1 MHVGGA
7 LTLREGY
14 SVQTG
19 QKRLVAKPWTTQQP
33 ITEVREPAT
42 CAVESTLW
50 PTAAGGV
57 ILRLTPRCTP
67 AATHTSPEAITSSVA
82 AFWEGLL
89 NDVHV
94 PSAQAERDKR
104 GVLASIR
111 NNVQQLPK
119 EVTEGLQTANLIC
132 EENVAEAI
140 RSLSRGS
147 TPGVDDM
154 GLDFFLEHVHEIA
167 PKLRAASTL
176 ESWPEAG

>member
-1 MHVGGA
+1 MRV
-7 LTLREGY
+7 T
-14 SVQTG
+14 
-19 QKRLVAKPWTTQQP
+19 
-33 ITEVREPAT
+33 
-42 CAVESTLW
+42 
-50 PTAAGGV
+50 
-57 ILRLTPRCTP
+57 
-67 AATHTSPEAITSSVA
+67 
-82 AFWEGLL
+82 
-89 NDVHV
+89 
-94 PSAQAERDKR
+94 SAQAERDKR